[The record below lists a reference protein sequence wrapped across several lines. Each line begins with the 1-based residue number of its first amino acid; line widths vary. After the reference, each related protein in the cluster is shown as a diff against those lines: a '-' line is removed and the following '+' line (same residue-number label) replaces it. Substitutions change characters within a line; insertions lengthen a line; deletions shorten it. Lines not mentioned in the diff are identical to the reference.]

1 MGEAC
6 DVDTIKMGLLS
17 PYSGYGNFMSI
28 GRQGEVGLSG
38 QRKEAMDVRGCDY
51 YNDIRE
57 ATRKMAA
64 SHTRQEGRK
73 YILDTIL
80 ILSHV

>member
-1 MGEAC
+1 
-6 DVDTIKMGLLS
+6 
-17 PYSGYGNFMSI
+17 MSI

-38 QRKEAMDVRGCDY
+38 QRKEEWTKEDCGSYIV
-51 YNDIRE
+51 IRE

-64 SHTRQEGRK
+64 SHTRQERRK

-80 ILSHV
+80 ILLHV

>member
-1 MGEAC
+1 
-6 DVDTIKMGLLS
+6 
-17 PYSGYGNFMSI
+17 MSI
-28 GRQGEVGLSG
+28 GRQEDVSLSG
-38 QRKEAMDVRGCDY
+38 QRKEATDEKGCDCY
-51 YNDIRE
+51 IVIRE

>member
-1 MGEAC
+1 
-6 DVDTIKMGLLS
+6 
-17 PYSGYGNFMSI
+17 MSI
-28 GRQGEVGLSG
+28 DRQGDVGLSG
-38 QRKEAMDVRGCDY
+38 QGKEAMDEKGCDCY
-51 YNDIRE
+51 IVIRK
-57 ATRKMAA
+57 ATKEMAA